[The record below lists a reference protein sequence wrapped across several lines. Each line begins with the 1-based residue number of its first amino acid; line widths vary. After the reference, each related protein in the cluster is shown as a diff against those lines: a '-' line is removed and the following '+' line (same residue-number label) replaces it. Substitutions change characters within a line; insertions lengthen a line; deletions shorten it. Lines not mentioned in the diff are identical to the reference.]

1 LLGYDYVPLAIN
13 VYWTLLTIL
22 DPLAILLLLF
32 FPFPGMALS
41 VLIMITDLIFTLT
54 DLIINKGVPAS
65 AVLQL
70 LFFKLPAIL
79 TLTFPVT
86 TLFGTAMALGRFSS
100 DNEMVALRTSG
111 VSLFR
116 ISVPIVAISLR
127 SPSKNFRIPSRAI
140 LSPLQN

>member
-1 LLGYDYVPLAIN
+1 VQGIAGSLGWA
-13 VYWTLLTIL
+13 
-22 DPLAILLLLF
+22 LF
-32 FPFPGMALS
+32 AVFPGPQGPFSMQGNAGAVFDKFWLGHNYS
-41 VLIMITDLIFTLT
+41 GYYVT
-54 DLIINKGVPAS
+54 INFIS
-65 AVLQL
+65 S
-70 LFFKLPAIL
+70 
-79 TLTFPVT
+79 TVT